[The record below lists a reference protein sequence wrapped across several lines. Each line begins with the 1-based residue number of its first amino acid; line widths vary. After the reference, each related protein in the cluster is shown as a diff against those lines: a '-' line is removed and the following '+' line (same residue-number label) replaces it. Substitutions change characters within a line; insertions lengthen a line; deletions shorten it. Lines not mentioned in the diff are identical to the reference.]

1 MLNMLVFVAILVK
14 LGYLYVLSLP
24 EICGTSAANYANVS
38 LRLRSS
44 PFARTMIILV
54 FS

>member
-1 MLNMLVFVAILVK
+1 MLNRLVFIAILVK
-14 LGYLYVLSLP
+14 LGYLYAMSLP
-24 EICGTSAANYANVS
+24 EICGTSTANYANVS
-38 LRLRSS
+38 LRLHSS